1 MQTAMLHTRVDEEL
15 KANATAVLESM
26 GLSVSD
32 AIRLFLR
39 RIVNDQAFPLE
50 LKVPNA
56 KTREAMLEADEIIKS
71 RQTRLNTADELIAD
85 LETAIQKHLE
95 KAV

>member
-1 MQTAMLHTRVDEEL
+1 MAAQTAMLHTRIDEEL
-15 KANATAVLESM
+15 KTDATAVLDSM

-32 AIRLFLR
+32 AIRLLLR

-56 KTREAMLEADEIIKS
+56 KTREAMLEADEMLKN
-71 RQTRLNTADELIAD
+71 RQARFTNANELIAD
-85 LETAIQKHLE
+85 LE
-95 KAV
+95 KANNK

>member
-15 KANATAVLESM
+15 KADATAVLESM

-32 AIRLFLR
+32 AIRLLLR

-56 KTREAMLEADEIIKS
+56 KTREAMLEADEIIKK
-71 RQTRLNTADELIAD
+71 RTVRFNAPHELIAD
-85 LETAIQKHLE
+85 LEKNTHI
-95 KAV
+95 